1 MRTPFSHQLGHRCGP
16 RRRLD
21 VPSSSGGGSST
32 ITTTPPL
39 LALPAEILSL
49 VLAALPPVE
58 LARTM
63 AVCRGLRE
71 PAADTKLWLPHCR
84 AQWPQDDFSDCAAG
98 PGRFGARHR
107 LFARL
112 VVCSTGVD
120 RVRDDIRR
128 AVLLMGGQWQSDLT
142 HDVTHL
148 LCGAMWTAKARS
160 SRARRRHCVTV
171 DWLWASIRAARLQR
185 ETDHRPGIMH
195 GVRLATSTLGPQLT
209 PKVQFLLES
218 SGGKYHRELRN
229 PLSADATRPA
239 TTHLVVFQL
248 PGNPLPSSASAKI
261 AAAKRWGVP
270 VVSYRWLTDS
280 VYSQRCLDPQV
291 YAVPVSVGADNLE
304 PA

>member
-1 MRTPFSHQLGHRCGP
+1 MRTPFSHQLGHRGGP

-148 LCGAMWTAKARS
+148 LCGLM
-160 SRARRRHCVTV
+160 
-171 DWLWASIRAARLQR
+171 
-185 ETDHRPGIMH
+185 
-195 GVRLATSTLGPQLT
+195 
-209 PKVQFLLES
+209 
-218 SGGKYHRELRN
+218 
-229 PLSADATRPA
+229 
-239 TTHLVVFQL
+239 
-248 PGNPLPSSASAKI
+248 
-261 AAAKRWGVP
+261 
-270 VVSYRWLTDS
+270 
-280 VYSQRCLDPQV
+280 
-291 YAVPVSVGADNLE
+291 
-304 PA
+304 